1 MGLAGQASLTGPAHA
16 LTARVR
22 SRVIIDNDFS
32 GDPDGLF
39 QLAHHLLSPS
49 VQIPLVIGSHIHP
62 RDFLDGS
69 DRQADNAVRCV
80 SDMMDFMR
88 LPHRPPVLAGRN
100 AAPAPGTPP
109 SATPAV
115 TAIIAEAQRTDSK
128 LPLFYVAGA
137 GLTDLAEAVRLRP
150 EIARRIILVWIGGP
164 EHGDVDPTVH
174 VRASKEYNL
183 TIDLAAAQTL
193 FNDSAVEIRQVPRNV
208 YRTLMISHA
217 ELDRELAGAGR
228 LGRYLLDQ
236 LERAIRRI
244 DAPLGETYILGD
256 SPLVTL
262 TVLQSSFDPDAAS
275 SDYLIRPTP
284 RINDQA
290 VYIAHP
296 AGRPMRVFTRID
308 SRLTFADMFA
318 KIRAGSV

>member
-1 MGLAGQASLTGPAHA
+1 MGRHGEGQVVQNRLIIDRRTWLAGLVGLAGQASLTGPAHA

-69 DRQADNAVRCV
+69 DRQADNAVQCV
-80 SDMMDFMR
+80 SAMMDCMR

-128 LPLFYVAGA
+128 VPLFYVAGA

-183 TIDLAAAQTL
+183 TIDPADATDQRSGGLCRTSGWAADAHL
-193 FNDSAVEIRQVPRNV
+193 HP
-208 YRTLMISHA
+208 
-217 ELDRELAGAGR
+217 DR
-228 LGRYLLDQ
+228 
-236 LERAIRRI
+236 
-244 DAPLGETYILGD
+244 
-256 SPLVTL
+256 
-262 TVLQSSFDPDAAS
+262 
-275 SDYLIRPTP
+275 
-284 RINDQA
+284 
-290 VYIAHP
+290 
-296 AGRPMRVFTRID
+296 
-308 SRLTFADMFA
+308 
-318 KIRAGSV
+318 